1 MIAEDT
7 ILTVDRTSI
16 SNQQNRPEN
25 PLILFVGINGV
36 NICEELLRYN
46 YTGLSISSPE
56 KAYYWLENLL
66 LQGKSLPEAIFCDF
80 ELESGGA
87 FYLHHKIANNELL
100 KEVPFIILAKN
111 ADLEDK
117 KRALKIGVDDFYE
130 GELLVSDIL
139 HRIKFLKQFK
149 VEKEKYSPE
158 PQINMNYFLP
168 VFKMPFLKRL
178 FDIVVSLTA
187 LILLSP
193 FFLLIAILIK
203 LESRGPV
210 FYISKRAGTGYQ
222 IFNFYKFRSMRPDA
236 DKLLEKMKEQNQYG
250 NSAFVKFGN
259 DPRVTK
265 IGKFLRNTSIDELPQ
280 LFNVLKGDMSIVGN
294 RPLPLYEAELLTKD
308 QWAKRFLA
316 PAGIT
321 GLWQVTKRG
330 KAEMSEEERM
340 ELDIAYADKSSFW
353 FDMTIILKTIPALLQ
368 KESV

>member
-7 ILTVDRTSI
+7 VLTADHSPI
-16 SNQQNRPEN
+16 STQRKSKPN
-25 PLILFVGINGV
+25 LILFVGINGV
-36 NICEELLRYN
+36 EICEELLKYN
-46 YTGLSISSPE
+46 FTGLSISSPE

-66 LQGKSLPEAIFCDF
+66 LQGKELPEAIFCDF

-87 FYLHHKIANNELL
+87 FYLHHKVVNNDLL
-100 KEVPFIILAKN
+100 KGVPFIILAKN
-111 ADLEDK
+111 ADIEDK

-130 GELLVSDIL
+130 GELSISDIL
-139 HRIKFLKQFK
+139 HRIKFIKQFK
-149 VEKEKYSPE
+149 VEKERFSPE
-158 PQINMNYFLP
+158 PQINMNYLLP

-178 FDIVVSLTA
+178 FDIVTSLTT

-193 FFLLIAILIK
+193 LFLLIAVLIK
-203 LESRGPV
+203 IESRGPI

-222 IFNFYKFRSMRPDA
+222 IFDFYKFRSMRPDA
-236 DKLLEKMKEQNQYG
+236 DKLLAKMKEKNQYG
-250 NSAFVKFGN
+250 DSAFVKIGN
-259 DPRVTK
+259 DPRVTR
-265 IGKFLRNTSIDELPQ
+265 IGKILRNTSIDELPQ

-330 KAEMSEEERM
+330 RAEMSEEERM

-353 FDMTIILKTIPALLQ
+353 FDMGIILRTVPALFQ
-368 KESV
+368 KENV